1 MSGHVRSCPV
11 MSGHVRSCPLK
22 WSRMIKVSR
31 VNKTSN
37 GTAKS
42 SASQS
47 VSSCFFASRAFVHLQ
62 RQLIS
67 ASETL
72 LPETEDLY
80 TILYQSPVCWQMLAN
95 CQLAITWCRCS
106 FLNAASTGVAKR
118 VSGQRL
124 QFVTLCHT
132 RVSGICRFRWQTVV
146 VAVLSLRARRLRSLA
161 QTLDTFKCGDTSKI
175 M

>member
-1 MSGHVRSCPV
+1 

-31 VNKTSN
+31 VNKTSS

-72 LPETEDLY
+72 LPKTEDLY
-80 TILYQSPVCWQMLAN
+80 TIFYQSPVCWQMLAN
-95 CQLAITWCRCS
+95 CQPAITWCRCS

-132 RVSGICRFRWQTVV
+132 LSHFVICQWHLQMTNCGRCCPEPQSSTPQKSCPD
-146 VAVLSLRARRLRSLA
+146 AGYIKMRRH
-161 QTLDTFKCGDTSKI
+161 I
-175 M
+175 